1 MTAKPTARRARR
13 GSGARTAF
21 DRQALID
28 QLTRS
33 DGGLEDILAKS
44 PRDLTEAEVRQV
56 AEHRLALAAGTQK
69 EALDRFERAFY
80 DDAYGTDLAEADE
93 TGRLMAPAARR
104 PVSTAPVPARTADG
118 MDLSRAIGRLAERV
132 ADIAETQGSR
142 DAVRFLQR
150 GLTILN
156 QAVTETCGDDAMA
169 AAPTNGPMFQ
179 DLVDDGDPG
188 PKTRAALRTA
198 SARLGSP
205 KIEEALALGRFE
217 AALRGLADGTSASGL
232 RDVTS
237 ASFAELF
244 REPAA
249 VGPHIPTEEGES
261 LQMTVKDLRA
271 GIRRAL
277 LADRL
282 GQIEGPR
289 MTATEVLE
297 RVAEISR
304 LLGATYGRL
313 QSELLTPLV
322 TRGLSILIR
331 RGEVPALRIDGQTI
345 DLEYKS
351 PLARHQA
358 QQDVQATLAFLD
370 GLARLGPQALT
381 IIDVPQAAQVL
392 AAAFGVPSKILK
404 DLDRRIEPATPLP
417 ADDVPPTA
425 TGDGGG
431 GLTALASALG
441 VTLPSSPTTGT
452 A

>member
-1 MTAKPTARRARR
+1 MTTKQIAPRAQ
-13 GSGARTAF
+13 GGAHTAF
-21 DRQALID
+21 NRQALID

-44 PRDLTEAEVRQV
+44 PRDLTEAEIRQV
-56 AEHRLALAAGTQK
+56 AERRLALPAGAEK
-69 EALDRFERAFY
+69 ETLDQFERAFY
-80 DDAYGTDLAEADE
+80 DDAYGTDPADADE
-93 TGRLMAPAARR
+93 TGRLVAPTARR
-104 PVSTAPVPARTADG
+104 TINGTPVPARTIDG
-118 MDLSRAIGRLAERV
+118 MDLTRAVGRLAERV
-132 ADIAETQGSR
+132 ADVAETQGSR

-156 QAVTETCGDDAMA
+156 QAATA
-169 AAPTNGPMFQ
+169 AQGAGADHAPAPGPMFQ
-179 DLVDDGDPG
+179 DLKDDGAPG

-198 SARLGSP
+198 AARLGSA

-217 AALRGLADGTSASGL
+217 AALRGLAGGVSPDGL
-232 RDVTS
+232 RAATS

-244 REPAA
+244 RDPAA
-249 VGPHIPTEEGES
+249 GDPQTPTEEGES
-261 LQMTVKDLRA
+261 LQMSVKDLRA

-331 RGEVPALRIDGQTI
+331 RGEVPALRIDGQII

-370 GLARLGPQALT
+370 GLARLGPQALA
-381 IIDVPQAAQVL
+381 IVDVPQAAQAL

-404 DLDRRIEPATPLP
+404 ATDGGPA
-417 ADDVPPTA
+417 AASPPPVGDPPPVDG
-425 TGDGGG
+425 GDGGG
-431 GLTALASALG
+431 GLAALASALG
-441 VTLPSSPTTGT
+441 PTLPPTPPVGS